1 MSKNIFNDLSNLGP
15 ILTNISNQ
23 IVNNESVLTLL
34 PNNQVLNLPISTFGK
49 ALLDSTSLADLRSQ
63 ILENTNEEAI
73 RLTADSQNEINF
85 YTGGTTASN
94 LRLQIKDGD
103 TFVNNVLN
111 SNVVKT
117 AAVRSNQGDNSTLVQ
132 STDGS
137 TNIRFVPQNATI
149 SYLQNYGV
157 LAFTKIGE
165 GNSLLAID
173 HTDNNKIVYTN
184 AEFNINVAATDNTFC
199 LYKCPGGEQVSL
211 YSHSGLKEGFL
222 IQKAANDDGVK
233 INMFHSGYRPIYLN
247 SANNS
252 KLVIGSEVI
261 QSDSEKLIVA
271 STSRFKD
278 YVVCDDSIKLSGP
291 NNSGALYCRG
301 DINLGNTNLDA
312 VCLNYNISVNPATNV
327 ESVILPGE
335 KTAQILMNQ
344 FTTQFRMSSVNG
356 ALPSTILEVNEINVV
371 TFKNFIPDVTDTI
384 DLGVDDGPG
393 NLIKRFSNCYLNQD
407 LDIDGTSSRVIMTDS
422 SITDNTIRD
431 SGVCG
436 NTIVGIKSKN
446 TDTGVGFLRLSAG
459 IETTQQI
466 NETYID
472 LYGANS
478 TDTYQSIRHIVNNS
492 EIFVIDTNTAEF
504 KQSLYTK
511 SIFPSSAPTTNPHT
525 DSLYDIGADTR
536 RYRDIYT
543 RDAPTHGS
551 DMRLKK
557 NIVPLENSLN
567 TILKLQPKL
576 FQWIS
581 SSSGRNHIGFIA
593 QHIEQIPEL
602 ANTGYFC
609 KSKDGATMSLR
620 SSELIPVLTGAIQDL
635 YGIITSSTDKKPVI
649 IKEQHSTG
657 VQEHKC
663 NNYDLL
669 NQLNSYEV
677 QLLENE
683 NKLNKMDK
691 FLEEVIEDKEK
702 LEVNNKLQDLRII
715 ELEKNNLLLNEK
727 INDLLDKK
735 SDLMTEDDEGESMFD
750 IMNKRMIELE
760 NRLIK
765 TETKNKKLTSVINK
779 LIKEK

>member
-1 MSKNIFNDLSNLGP
+1 MDIVGDIIKTTNIFSTANDHQIILFNNIGSSPAPTKEYYFRLIPGLENFVQTESNYITFTPLGSGAIGFQIDHNPLTKQVTSNYNFRINVPNDNTYALYVAPFLNQVCLYSAKQFAGQNPSGLLVQGFFDPTDTNQYVCGLKINNYSNLAFRPMMFNTADLSK
-15 ILTNISNQ
+15 
-23 IVNNESVLTLL
+23 IV
-34 PNNQVLNLPISTFGK
+34 FGSE
-49 ALLDSTSLADLRSQ
+49 DFHSS
-63 ILENTNEEAI
+63 
-73 RLTADSQNEINF
+73 DSQNF
-85 YTGGTTASN
+85 
-94 LRLQIKDGD
+94 
-103 TFVNNVLN
+103 
-111 SNVVKT
+111 
-117 AAVRSNQGDNSTLVQ
+117 
-132 STDGS
+132 
-137 TNIRFVPQNATI
+137 
-149 SYLQNYGV
+149 
-157 LAFTKIGE
+157 
-165 GNSLLAID
+165 
-173 HTDNNKIVYTN
+173 IV
-184 AEFNINVAATDNTFC
+184 
-199 LYKCPGGEQVSL
+199 
-211 YSHSGLKEGFL
+211 
-222 IQKAANDDGVK
+222 
-233 INMFHSGYRPIYLN
+233 
-247 SANNS
+247 
-252 KLVIGSEVI
+252 
-261 QSDSEKLIVA
+261 DSEALFTDDV
-271 STSRFKD
+271 T
-278 YVVCDDSIKLSGP
+278 CDNSIKLSGP

-301 DINLGNTNLDA
+301 DINLGNTNLDT
-312 VCLNYNISVNPATNV
+312 VCLNYNISVNQATNV

-422 SITDNTIRD
+422 SIADNTIRD

-504 KQSLYTK
+504 KQSLYTTN
-511 SIFPSSAPTTNPHT
+511 IFPSSAPTTNPHT

-576 FQWIS
+576 FQWINS
-581 SSSGRNHIGFIA
+581 DSDSGRNHIGFIA

-609 KSKDGATMSLR
+609 KSKDGSTMSLR

-635 YGIITSSTDKKPVI
+635 YGIITSSTDNKPVI
-649 IKEQHSTG
+649 KQEVRQQG
-657 VQEHKC
+657 VEEHKC

-702 LEVNNKLQDLRII
+702 LEVNNKMLDLRII

-727 INDLLDKK
+727 INDLVDKK

-750 IMNKRMIELE
+750 IMNKRLIELE

-765 TETKNKKLTSVINK
+765 TESKNKKLTSVINK
-779 LIKEK
+779 MIKDK